1 MEIELIKIAD
11 EEVKT
16 LPRVAFDG
24 PVEVIEDFREQ
35 NAAADFLLQYN
46 VIGFDTESRAS
57 FQKGVE
63 NKIALVQFYAGG
75 RAFLI
80 RINKVKLSQGMLKL
94 LQSPDHIKVGVA
106 LREDIRDLQGVTDFE
121 PRGFFDLQR
130 VMSDVGIGELGLKK
144 ISAIVLGIQISKA
157 QRLSNWEAVTLTDSQ
172 IIYAATDAW
181 VCCEIF
187 NSLDITDEILKK
199 GEATVTTKLCEAR
212 NLRKRYQRIV
222 DKNKIENSLD
232 DKS

>member
-1 MEIELIKIAD
+1 MEISLIKIAD

-16 LPRVAFDG
+16 LPRVAFEG
-24 PVEVIEDFREQ
+24 PIEVIEDFKEQ
-35 NAAADFLLQYN
+35 NAAADYLLQYN

-57 FQKGVE
+57 FQKGVV

-80 RINKVKLSQGMLKL
+80 RINKVKLSQGILKL
-94 LQSPDHIKVGVA
+94 LQSPNHIKVGVA
-106 LREDIRDLQGVTDFE
+106 LREDIRDLQSVTDFE

-130 VMSDVGIGELGLKK
+130 VMTDLGIGELGLKK
-144 ISAIVLGIQISKA
+144 ISAIVLGVQISKA
-157 QRLSNWEAVTLTDSQ
+157 QRLSNWEAVTMTDSQ
-172 IIYAATDAW
+172 VIYAATDAW

-187 NSLDITDEILKK
+187 NNLNITDELLKK
-199 GEATVTTKLCEAR
+199 GESTVTKKLSDAR
-212 NLRKRYQRIV
+212 TSRKRYKRIV
-222 DKNKIENSLD
+222 NKKEDIVD

>member
-1 MEIELIKIAD
+1 MDIELIKITD

-16 LPRVAFDG
+16 LPRVAFEG
-24 PVEVIEDFREQ
+24 PVEVIEDFKEQ

-63 NKIALVQFYAGG
+63 NKIALVQFSAGG

-80 RINKVKLSQGMLKL
+80 RINKVKLSQGILKL
-94 LQSPDHIKVGVA
+94 LQSPNHIKVGVA
-106 LREDIRDLQGVTDFE
+106 LREDIRDLQGITDFE

-130 VMSDVGIGELGLKK
+130 IMNDIGIGELGLKK
-144 ISAIVLGIQISKA
+144 ICAIVLGIQISKA
-157 QRLSNWEAVTLTDSQ
+157 QRLSNWEAVKLTDSQ
-172 IIYAATDAW
+172 LVYAATDAW

-187 NSLDITDEILKK
+187 NNLILTDELLKK
-199 GEATVTTKLCEAR
+199 GEATVSTKLFESR
-212 NLRKRYQRIV
+212 NLRK
-222 DKNKIENSLD
+222 KHNKIEN
-232 DKS
+232 KVENR